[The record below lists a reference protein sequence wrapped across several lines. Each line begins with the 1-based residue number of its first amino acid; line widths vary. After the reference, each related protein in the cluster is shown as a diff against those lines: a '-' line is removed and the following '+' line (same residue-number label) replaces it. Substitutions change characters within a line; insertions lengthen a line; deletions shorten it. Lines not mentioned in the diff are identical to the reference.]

1 MSTQRSITILIVAIV
16 GLSLVLFVLLLAFF
30 SLRARRRNALAKS
43 SQAKNAAGETRDQ
56 A

>member
-16 GLSLVLFVLLLAFF
+16 GLSLVLFVMLLAFF

-43 SQAKNAAGETRDQ
+43 SQAESTAGETRDQ

>member
-16 GLSLVLFVLLLAFF
+16 GLTLVLFILLLAFF
-30 SLRARRRNALAKS
+30 SLRARRRNALAKL

>member
-1 MSTQRSITILIVAIV
+1 LSTQRSITILIVAVV

-43 SQAKNAAGETRDQ
+43 SHTTSTAGETRDQ
-56 A
+56 K

>member
-1 MSTQRSITILIVAIV
+1 MSTQRSITILIVGIV

-30 SLRARRRNALAKS
+30 SLRARRRKELARAS
-43 SQAKNAAGETRDQ
+43 RTDSTSGDTRDQ